1 MSQAA
6 WLRFHRPTLEMF
18 VTTAVYQNSAKKKL
32 NAGELVLCMAVNQMR
47 SAEAPMIAARC
58 GFDAIF
64 IDLEHSATSLET
76 AATICVAALASGVTP
91 IARVPSH
98 QPFHAARILD
108 AGAQGVMVPHVENA
122 DEARQIVRYLR
133 FPPMGLRSAY
143 STGPTL
149 GYRAI
154 GQGEINTFL
163 NEQELVIAMLETPQ
177 AIEHADAIAAVPGI
191 DMVHIG
197 ALDVSN
203 VMGIPAA
210 YADPRMRA
218 VFEKVARACKAHGK
232 AMGVGGARGDREMQ
246 QYLIGLGVRYLTTG
260 SDVGYLMAAAKADVT
275 AIRGMKV

>member
-1 MSQAA
+1 MSKGV
-6 WLRFHRPTLEMF
+6 FE
-18 VTTAVYQNSAKKKL
+18 NEAKKKL
-32 NAGELVLCMAVNQMR
+32 KAGELVLCMAVNQMR
-47 SAEAPMIAARC
+47 SAEAPMIAAAC

-64 IDLEHSATSLET
+64 VDLEHSATSLET
-76 AATICVAALASGVTP
+76 AAMICVAALTAGVTP
-91 IARVPSH
+91 IARVPSPN
-98 QPFHAARILD
+98 PFHAARILD

-122 DEARQIVRYLR
+122 AEAAAIVRNLR
-133 FPPMGLRSAY
+133 FPPLGMRSAY
-143 STGPTL
+143 GTGPAL

-154 GQGEINTFL
+154 GQGDVNQFL

-177 AIEHADAIAAVPGI
+177 AIEQADAIAAMPGI

-210 YADPRMRA
+210 YGDPRMRA
-218 VFEKVARACKAHGK
+218 AFEKVARACKAHGK

-260 SDVGYLMAAAKADVT
+260 SDVSFLMSAARADV
-275 AIRGMKV
+275 AALRGMQT